1 MAQGR
6 KKGDGRGRLGGRKA
20 GTPNKATVV
29 NGELIQALLD
39 NNYAKAEKMLNDIKD
54 PIDFWRVYL
63 KLMEFRLPKMSA
75 VDITEGGKQ
84 PDWLGKLKELTS
96 INK

>member
-1 MAQGR
+1 M
-6 KKGDGRGRLGGRKA
+6 GGRKA

-39 NNYAKAEKMLNDIKD
+39 NNYARAEKMLNDIED
-54 PIDFWRVYL
+54 PNDFWRVYL